1 MLSRSEQNQRV
12 IFSAATLPQVSVPLL
27 LAGLC
32 GWFALA
38 VMRTIRRGRL
48 GGVLRVAAHLRHCQ
62 LQEPVLKAFPLNVK
76 FQPGMT
82 PSHPT
87 AGEKPCCLRYLP
99 PTWRR
104 KCCAARVKLTMPK
117 GGSLVC
123 VHPTR
128 SIAKHRAERPCSN
141 PPPKTRSL
149 ARA

>member
-104 KCCAARVKLTMPK
+104 KCCAARVKLTMPSRGEK
-117 GGSLVC
+117 LPDCGLAADGRAGRQ
-123 VHPTR
+123 TGQR
-128 SIAKHRAERPCSN
+128 AGRAEGTVR
-141 PPPKTRSL
+141 
-149 ARA
+149 